1 MVMVENQKRGED
13 FKQWSKPKEKS
24 WKQYY
29 DELMKEPE
37 FEKIFKEEV
46 RTELKKERAEARKAR
61 TKKVDEFFDK
71 AKDQFKDKGAM
82 YSTIIPPKIITAA
95 LEGMKQA
102 YHAGEAVVKIVQDA
116 IDYVSDKLGHSD
128 WDKEKFRKEWEEKLK
143 DKFTQSPLEKY
154 KERLRGQIEALNE
167 QINNKKR
174 NVKAET
180 KTELDKEA
188 EDLTKQ
194 RDELKKQ
201 LEEIVPIKETE
212 EYRKKFIERYRKK
225 LRGLSEKD
233 KDEVIRRSFKEL
245 IENGALEFDDFK
257 KIIGQVTGRG
267 ELTPEQVSKMKE
279 LVKKLNSAEEAG
291 KNVQEQRTCSTK
303 NTGTTNGDC
312 AVTNGWFV
320 Q

>member
-1 MVMVENQKRGED
+1 M
-13 FKQWSKPKEKS
+13 
-24 WKQYY
+24 
-29 DELMKEPE
+29 
-37 FEKIFKEEV
+37 
-46 RTELKKERAEARKAR
+46 KAR

-267 ELTPEQVSKMKE
+267 ELTPGQVAQMKD
-279 LVKKLNSAEEAG
+279 LVKKLNRAEEAG
-291 KNVQEQRTCSTK
+291 KNVQEQRTKESLIKFHAAQLEAGKAHRELNELFNNKTELDKEAEDLTK
-303 NTGTTNGDC
+303 LRFQRT
-312 AVTNGWFV
+312 
-320 Q
+320 QLKK